1 MNIRLTMNRK
11 ESTNLNTS
19 NYNIN
24 YFKKILG
31 EKNKHS
37 NTPNTPNTQN
47 TQNTPNTPN
56 TQNTQNYFVQNES
69 ESTKA
74 IYNEKNKV
82 FYYPFIYKKNPQTT
96 DLKYLLIRFK
106 KLQEL
111 KKNIENLSYLKKIIA
126 FYKNI
131 QYGFYFLQKYI
142 NKNKNNLDF
151 QELCKLIKKKNSI
164 FMMSP
169 YEKQNMNKFSLSEQ
183 TPENKQVTIKELKKY
198 TYYFDI
204 FNDVDISPIQGRY
217 LPTPRLP
224 YSQERKIINI
234 KKILDNISYILK
246 CFYLL
251 INKKRSDLESKCL
264 EFLAHFK
271 YIIDNFFDSYNKTY
285 VKESNTNLITSQGFQ
300 GSQGSQS
307 SQDSLANENSL
318 IFFNNEK
325 QRLTKSQLQHF
336 IYPEINSNNEY
347 NLRGGKK
354 SLKKNIKEKTKPK
367 SIKKSKKSTKTNK

>member
-37 NTPNTPNTQN
+37 NTPNT
-47 TQNTPNTPN
+47 
-56 TQNTQNYFVQNES
+56 QNTQNYFVQNER

-82 FYYPFIYKKNPQTT
+82 FYYPFIYKKNPQTN
-96 DLKYLLIRFK
+96 DFKYLLIRFK

-111 KKNIENLSYLKKIIA
+111 KKNIENLSYWKKIIA

-142 NKNKNNLDF
+142 NKNKNNPDF
-151 QELCKLIKKKNSI
+151 KELQDFTELGKLIKKKNSI

-169 YEKQNMNKFSLSEQ
+169 YEKQNMNRFSLSEQ

-285 VKESNTNLITSQGFQ
+285 VKEPNLTSRTYTINENNFYVNNIHYTREEMHRLLYPQISNT
-300 GSQGSQS
+300 
-307 SQDSLANENSL
+307 
-318 IFFNNEK
+318 
-325 QRLTKSQLQHF
+325 R
-336 IYPEINSNNEY
+336 NEY
-347 NLRGGKK
+347 NLTTEGGKK
-354 SLKKNIKEKTKPK
+354 S
-367 SIKKSKKSTKTNK
+367 